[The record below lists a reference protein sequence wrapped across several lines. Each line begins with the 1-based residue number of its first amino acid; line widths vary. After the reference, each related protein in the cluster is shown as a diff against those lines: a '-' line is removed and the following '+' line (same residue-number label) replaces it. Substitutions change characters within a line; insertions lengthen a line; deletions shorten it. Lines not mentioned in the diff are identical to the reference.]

1 MSIVFKI
8 VKRLVVALFFT
19 VIFGVIALLAWRIL
33 SSDAPSSMQSLY
45 ANQALCDAYTENG
58 KELYMFRQEQRSI
71 TSGEENYGYFAI
83 TDCAII
89 PDANQIQA
97 VVRYNNST
105 LRYTAEDYGLDEV
118 PSRDAE
124 VYDVTLLL
132 AIDLTPENQDD
143 NLGNDENSV
152 EFIRCHG
159 EVVLAEQKN
168 LYNFRRMVFELD
180 DEDID
185 LKELLDSG
193 LLLAIY
199 ADFYYNEAIDY
210 EGIPY
215 GTLCIY
221 DFKSENIQVKLE
233 KADIKAIEAN

>member
-1 MSIVFKI
+1 
-8 VKRLVVALFFT
+8 
-19 VIFGVIALLAWRIL
+19 
-33 SSDAPSSMQSLY
+33 
-45 ANQALCDAYTENG
+45 
-58 KELYMFRQEQRSI
+58 MFRQEQRSI

-89 PDANQIQA
+89 PDAKQIQA

-215 GTLCIY
+215 GSLCIY

>member
-215 GTLCIY
+215 GSLCIY

>member
-8 VKRLVVALFFT
+8 VKRLIVVLFFT

-33 SSDAPSSMQSLY
+33 SSDAPSSMQPLY
-45 ANQALCDAYTENG
+45 ANQALCDAYAENG

-215 GTLCIY
+215 GSLCIY

>member
-33 SSDAPSSMQSLY
+33 SSDAPSSMQPLY

-215 GTLCIY
+215 GSLCIY

>member
-33 SSDAPSSMQSLY
+33 SSDAPSSMQPLY
-45 ANQALCDAYTENG
+45 ANQALCDAYAENG

-143 NLGNDENSV
+143 NLGNDEDSV